1 MNIKA
6 ESVDTSKR
14 ANSRK
19 TWPRRILGWIGSLF
33 LALVLLVVA
42 TWALGYT
49 RLPPRPELPVD
60 NALPTALA
68 TPLDKGIEPLLSAHA
83 GESGFRMVSDG
94 VEAFALRAFSARAA
108 GRSLDVQT
116 YIWHDDLTGKLL
128 ASELLAA
135 ADRGVRVRLLLD
147 DMDARANNFTMA
159 ALDAHENIEV
169 RLFNPF
175 ASRSGILG
183 QLAEFAT
190 SFSRINHRMH
200 NKAWIADNRI
210 AIAGG
215 RNIGNEYFSASE
227 AMNFMDLDFAMLG
240 PAVGSLSESFD
251 RYWNSAATWPQETLS
266 PGLGDDAAL
275 VSLRNSIAR
284 SLEQSAVS
292 PWVKSLA
299 GSNAVRRIVSGDLPV
314 HWTSQWKLL
323 ADDPLKALDDDDP
336 LARSEVM
343 RGLSEALGQAKTSIT
358 LISPYFVPGDAGTDS
373 LANTVASGKTVSI
386 LTNSLAANDVAAVH
400 GGYSKYRPRLVDG
413 GVGLW
418 ELKPD
423 PGHAINRSLF
433 GSSGASLHTKAAL
446 IDDATVFVGSFNLDP
461 RSVSLNTEQGVLATH
476 PVLAA
481 ELAHIFKRST
491 RGNRAWQIGRD
502 PDGKLQWSDGKTT
515 VQAEPDA
522 TLGRRVV
529 AKLMRW
535 LPFDSQL

>member
-1 MNIKA
+1 MSVNIK
-6 ESVDTSKR
+6 T
-14 ANSRK
+14 RK
-19 TWPRRILGWIGSLF
+19 AWPRRILGWIGWLL
-33 LALVLLVVA
+33 LALALLVVA

-49 RLPPRPELPVD
+49 RLPARPTLPVD
-60 NALPTALA
+60 NVLPTALV
-68 TPLDKGIEPLLSAHA
+68 TPLDTGIAPLLATH
-83 GESGFRMVSDG
+83 GDDSGFRLVSDG
-94 VEAFALRAFSARAA
+94 IEAFALRAFSARAA

-128 ASELLAA
+128 AKEVLAA

-147 DMDARANNFTMA
+147 DMDARANNFTLA
-159 ALDAHENIEV
+159 ALDAHDNIEV

-175 ASRSGILG
+175 ASRRGMLG

-215 RNIGNEYFSASE
+215 RNIGDEYFSASN
-227 AMNFMDLDFAMLG
+227 AVNFQDLDFAMFG
-240 PAVGSLSESFD
+240 QAVGDMSASFD
-251 RYWNSAATWPQETLS
+251 RYWNSAATWPQATLS

-275 VSLRNSIAR
+275 ASLRTALTR
-284 SLEQSAVS
+284 SMQQDAAS

-299 GSNAVRRIVSGDLPV
+299 GSNAVRRIVSGALPV
-314 HWTSQWKLL
+314 HWTAQWKLL
-323 ADDPLKALDDDDP
+323 SDDPLKALNDDNP
-336 LARSEVM
+336 LARSVVM
-343 RGLSEALGQAKTSIT
+343 RGLSEALVHAKSSIT
-358 LISPYFVPGDAGTDS
+358 LISPYFVPGDAGTDT
-373 LANTVASGKTVSI
+373 LVQVAARGKSVSI

-400 GGYSKYRPRLVDG
+400 GGYSKYRARLVDG
-413 GVGLW
+413 GVALW
-418 ELKPD
+418 ELKPE

-476 PVLAA
+476 PALAS
-481 ELAHIFKRST
+481 ELAHIFSRST
-491 RGNRAWQIGRD
+491 RGDRAWRIGRD
-502 PDGKLQWSDGKTT
+502 AEGKLQWSDGRATLH
-515 VQAEPDA
+515 AEPDA
-522 TLGRRVV
+522 NLGRRVV

>member
-1 MNIKA
+1 MNTKA
-6 ESVDTSKR
+6 
-14 ANSRK
+14 RK
-19 TWPRRILGWIGSLF
+19 SWFRRILCWLGWLL
-33 LALVLLVVA
+33 LALALLVLA

-49 RLPPRPELPVD
+49 RLPPRPQLPVE
-60 NALPTALA
+60 NALPAAMA
-68 TPLDKGIEPLLSAHA
+68 TPLDKGIAPLLSTHA
-83 GESGFRMVSDG
+83 GDSGFRLVSDG

-128 ASELLAA
+128 AKEVLAA

-147 DMDARANNFTMA
+147 DMDARANNFNLA
-159 ALDAHENIEV
+159 ALDAHDNIEV

-175 ASRSGILG
+175 ASRRGMLG

-215 RNIGNEYFSASE
+215 RNIGNEYFSASN
-227 AMNFMDLDFAMLG
+227 AVNFQDLDFAAFG
-240 PAVGSLSESFD
+240 PAVESMSASFD
-251 RYWNSAATWPQETLS
+251 RYWNSAASWPQATLS
-266 PGLGDDAAL
+266 PGLGDDDAL
-275 VSLRNSIAR
+275 ASLRTAHTR
-284 SLEQSAVS
+284 SLQQDAVS

-299 GSNAVRRIVSGDLPV
+299 GSNAVRRIVSGELPV

-323 ADDPLKALDDDDP
+323 SDDPLKALNDDNP

-343 RGLSEALGQAKTSIT
+343 RGLSEAMGQAKTSIT

-373 LANTVASGKTVSI
+373 LVDTVARGKTVSI

-413 GVGLW
+413 GVALW

-423 PGHAINRSLF
+423 PGHAVNRSLF
-433 GSSGASLHTKAAL
+433 GSSGASLHTKAAM

-476 PVLAA
+476 PVLAE
-481 ELAHIFKRST
+481 ELAHIFDRST
-491 RGNRAWQIGRD
+491 RGNRAWQVGRD

-515 VQAEPDA
+515 VQMEPDA
-522 TLGRRVV
+522 NLGRRII
-529 AKLMRW
+529 AKVMRW